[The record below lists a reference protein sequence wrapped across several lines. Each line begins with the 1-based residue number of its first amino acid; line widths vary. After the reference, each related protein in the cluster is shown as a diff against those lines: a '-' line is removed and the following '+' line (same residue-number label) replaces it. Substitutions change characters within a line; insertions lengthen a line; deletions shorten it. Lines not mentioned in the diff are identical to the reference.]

1 MNIYGIYDIK
11 EKEQCLR
18 VGTLNEIVKFLDL
31 TARELGRALKNNNL
45 VRNRYKVC
53 YLYQEQGELMTVED
67 AKKELREYRD
77 NIKYIEE
84 KQNDAEELRARIEKV
99 TPNLTGLPNGK
110 GADLEKAPLGKRL

>member
-18 VGTLNEIVKFLDL
+18 VGTLNEIVKFLNL

-53 YLYQEQGELMTVED
+53 YLYQE
-67 AKKELREYRD
+67 
-77 NIKYIEE
+77 
-84 KQNDAEELRARIEKV
+84 
-99 TPNLTGLPNGK
+99 
-110 GADLEKAPLGKRL
+110 